1 MTRFV
6 SSIIMYTDCD
16 SRFLSNLLVVLLLRL
31 NMVVG
36 PNGTGKVRPAM
47 VFFFFNS
54 CHFRHSLL
62 TSAVP
67 TFSLQFYVLF
77 V

>member
-16 SRFLSNLLVVLLLRL
+16 SRFLTNLVVVLLLRL

-47 VFFFFNS
+47 FFFNS

-62 TSAVP
+62 TRAVP
-67 TFSLQFYVLF
+67 TVSLQFYVLF

>member
-6 SSIIMYTDCD
+6 SSIIMYTDCG
-16 SRFLSNLLVVLLLRL
+16 SRFLSNLAVLLLRL

-47 VFFFFNS
+47 FFFVIRATFGIRFS
-54 CHFRHSLL
+54 RVL
-62 TSAVP
+62 VP

>member
-6 SSIIMYTDCD
+6 LSIIMYTDCD
-16 SRFLSNLLVVLLLRL
+16 SRFLSNLVVVLIRL

-47 VFFFFNS
+47 FFCFFYS

-62 TSAVP
+62 TRAVP

>member
-6 SSIIMYTDCD
+6 LSIIMYTDCD
-16 SRFLSNLLVVLLLRL
+16 SRFLSNLVVVLLLRL

-47 VFFFFNS
+47 FCFF
-54 CHFRHSLL
+54 
-62 TSAVP
+62 
-67 TFSLQFYVLF
+67 
-77 V
+77 